1 MIFFIR
7 FQPMIYVSNDCT
19 IYQQTKTPNPKF
31 FIQSSET
38 LPIERTGTHR
48 NLPTTTNFYKIRTH
62 IYNLIHGPSNVGKKL
77 YDHKYLFSFYD
88 SYIIHSSKLQIFH
101 MYSIHIFRK

>member
-1 MIFFIR
+1 MTS
-7 FQPMIYVSNDCT
+7 VSNDYI

-31 FIQSSET
+31 FIQPSET

-62 IYNLIHGPSNVGKKL
+62 IYNLIHGPSNVGKIL
-77 YDHKYLFSFYD
+77 YDHMFLFSFYY
-88 SYIIHSSKLQIFH
+88 SYIIRSLKLQVIH